1 MPDTRVLVVD
11 DERSMREL
19 LAIMLRQAGHDV
31 TVADGG
37 TAAIEALN
45 SDAFDL
51 VITDLRMR
59 KTDGLAVLRAAKEL
73 SPHTV
78 VLVIT
83 AYASTETAVE
93 AMKLGAYDYIT
104 KPFKLDAIR
113 ATIANALAEE
123 RKRLVD
129 ENLVLKRRL
138 RHERAADV
146 ALGQSRKMQDV
157 FETIHKIAD
166 SASTVMITGESGTGK
181 EVVARAIHRESSRHA
196 RPFVSVNCGA
206 IPEALME
213 SELFG

>member
-59 KTDGLAVLRAAKEL
+59 EIDGLAVLRAAKEH
-73 SPHTV
+73 SPQTV

-83 AYASTETAVE
+83 AFASTETAVE
-93 AMKLGAYDYIT
+93 EIG
-104 KPFKLDAIR
+104 R
-113 ATIANALAEE
+113 ASCRE
-123 RKRLVD
+123 RV
-129 ENLVLKRRL
+129 
-138 RHERAADV
+138 
-146 ALGQSRKMQDV
+146 
-157 FETIHKIAD
+157 
-166 SASTVMITGESGTGK
+166 
-181 EVVARAIHRESSRHA
+181 
-196 RPFVSVNCGA
+196 
-206 IPEALME
+206 
-213 SELFG
+213 

>member
-1 MPDTRVLVVD
+1 MPEARVLVVD

-19 LAIMLRQAGHDV
+19 LSIMLRQSGYDV
-31 TVADGG
+31 TLADGG
-37 TAAIEALN
+37 ESAIESLKT
-45 SDAFDL
+45 DVFDL

-59 KTDGLAVLRAAKEL
+59 KVDGLAVLRAAKEHA
-73 SPHTV
+73 PQTV

-83 AYASTETAVE
+83 AYASTDTAVE

-104 KPFKLDAIR
+104 KPFKLDEIR

-129 ENLVLKRRL
+129 ENLVLKRQL
-138 RHERAADV
+138 RTDRAADV

-166 SASTVMITGESGTGK
+166 S
-181 EVVARAIHRESSRHA
+181 
-196 RPFVSVNCGA
+196 
-206 IPEALME
+206 
-213 SELFG
+213 